1 MSGDKFQN
9 MAMAIMAHTTMPRRK
24 HVESNS
30 IIIRMVGHVHGGT
43 VVGGRGVIFCSTNT
57 RQTRRLTV
65 VIPLHQHSSDAGKIS
80 L

>member
-9 MAMAIMAHTTMPRRK
+9 MVMARTTMPRRK
-24 HVESNS
+24 HMESNS
-30 IIIRMVGHVHGGT
+30 IIIRMVGHVYGGT

-65 VIPLHQHSSDAGKIS
+65 VSPLYQHSSDAGNIS